1 VTRGRCTLDKD
12 WQRLVG
18 QRLGWIL
25 ALATVFGV
33 LSAWGGTRANGF
45 LQVLDDMQKAYAR
58 VDHYTAN
65 FLVQERLNGELRPEH
80 RIELKFRKPFHVYMR
95 WVEGPNEG
103 RQALYP
109 AGSDGN
115 ELWVRVPLLVGAV
128 TVRLDPDSPRARKG
142 NRHPITD
149 IGIGRILD
157 LLVDNVQRGTRE
169 AAVTVEYTGPRTT
182 LDRPAQRY
190 ILHLPNDQSQGY
202 YCKTAVVDIDRDHRL
217 PIYIEIFDW
226 DNQLVERY
234 GYRDLR
240 LNPGLTDEDFDPKNP
255 AYGF

>member
-109 AGSDGN
+109 AGSDEN
-115 ELWVRVPLLVGAV
+115 ELWVRVPL
-128 TVRLDPDSPRARKG
+128 
-142 NRHPITD
+142 
-149 IGIGRILD
+149 LD